1 MANLVINSLSNCNVY
16 LNGVELL
23 GRAAEVKI
31 PQPKRIRT
39 DYKGLGMAARIKI
52 PTGWDMMESTIK
64 WSSFDPDT
72 ISQVALSSQTCSI
85 SCLGDLQTLSAN
97 GEISESPV
105 IYNFNGVPFDVGD
118 IDFKSQEL
126 VEFTSSFDV
135 YHVDLS
141 VGGTQIYL
149 FDAFSNQYV
158 VNGVDQL
165 AGYRANIGG

>member
-1 MANLVINSLSNCNVY
+1 MSQLVVNTLWNCNVY

-31 PQPKRIRT
+31 PQPKRMRA
-39 DYKGLGMAARIKI
+39 DYHGLGMVSRIKI
-52 PTGWDMMESTIK
+52 PTGWDVMESTIK

-72 ISQVALSSQTCSI
+72 IGQVALSSQTCSV
-85 SCLGDLQTLSAN
+85 SCLGDLQTISAS
-97 GEISESPV
+97 GEIFETPV
-105 IYNFNGVPFDVGD
+105 IYNFNGIPFDVGD

-135 YHVDLS
+135 YHIDLS
-141 VGGTQIYL
+141 VGGVQIYL

-165 AGYRANIGG
+165 SSYRANIGG

>member
-1 MANLVINSLSNCNVY
+1 MGQLVVNSLSNCNVY
-16 LNGVELL
+16 LNGTDLL

-31 PQPKRIRT
+31 PQPKRMRT

-52 PTGWDMMESTIK
+52 PTGWDAMESTIK
-64 WSSFDPDT
+64 WSSFDADT
-72 ISQVALSSQTCSI
+72 IGQVALSNQTCAI
-85 SCLGDLQTLSAN
+85 SCLGDLQTISAS

-105 IYNFNGVPFDVGD
+105 IYNFSGVPFDIGD

-135 YHVDLS
+135 YHVDLT
-141 VGGTQIYL
+141 VAGVQIYL
-149 FDAFSNQYV
+149 FDAFSNQYI

-165 AGYRANIGG
+165 ANYRANIGG